1 MKSLIL
7 MSALCLTACARP
19 EPVIPEAL
27 TEPVIVTC
35 PPGYTSGA
43 LGACLIA
50 LREGLNVANDRL
62 DRIGGLVGR

>member
-1 MKSLIL
+1 MTRLIL
-7 MSALCLTACARP
+7 MSVLCLTACGRP

-50 LREGLNVANDRL
+50 LREGLNIANDRL
-62 DRIGGLVGR
+62 AAVRGLAG

>member
-1 MKSLIL
+1 MKILIL
-7 MSALCLTACARP
+7 TSALFLTACASP

-27 TEPVIVTC
+27 TEPVVVTC

-50 LREGLNVANDRL
+50 LREGLNIANDRL
-62 DRIGGLVGR
+62 AAVRGLVE